1 MEVMGMSKAIEY
13 TYFPGCMIPFRLPHF
28 ELTMR
33 EVLRHLNIELVAE
46 EGHSCCPEPTTFT
59 GVDFEAWLTVG
70 ARNIAVSESTGR
82 DTMALCSGC
91 FHTLA
96 MVGHTLQ
103 SDSKTRERINK
114 RLKRIGME
122 ATGDVTV
129 KNILHVLHEDVGLD
143 KIRKSIVQPLKGISI
158 AAHYGCHLVRPIEAT
173 HMDDAEDPMWM
184 EDLIEVTGAKPV
196 DYPDKMA
203 CCGAPI
209 SPSDEPKSFV
219 LTAEKLRKI
228 RDAGADA
235 IVLVC
240 PTCYT
245 QMEMQQ
251 KKAIEHLGPEFS
263 LPVLYLGE
271 MMALAM
277 GMSEL
282 VVTNAR
288 RYHRV
293 KLQPLLEKMGVGK

>member
-1 MEVMGMSKAIEY
+1 MGVVGMSKVIEY

-33 EVLRHLNIELVAE
+33 EVLRRLNVELVAD
-46 EGHSCCPEPTTFT
+46 EGHTCCPEPTTFT

-96 MVGHTLQ
+96 MVRHTLQ
-103 SDSKTRERINK
+103 SDIDIHERINK
-114 RLKRIGME
+114 RLKKIGMK
-122 ATGDVTV
+122 ATGEVTV
-129 KNILHVLHEDVGLD
+129 KNILHVLHEDVGLE
-143 KIRKSIVQPLKGISI
+143 KIRKKIVQPLKNLSI
-158 AAHYGCHLVRPIEAT
+158 AAHYGCHLVRPIDAT

-184 EDLIEVTGAKPV
+184 DDLIEVTGASPV
-196 DYPDKMA
+196 VYPDKMA

-209 SPSDEPKSFV
+209 SPSDESKSFI
-219 LTAEKLRKI
+219 LTAKKLEKI

-235 IVLVC
+235 IVLIC

-251 KKAIEHLGPEFS
+251 KKALEYLDPEFS
-263 LPVLYLGE
+263 MPVLYLGE
-271 MMALAM
+271 MLALGM
-277 GMSEL
+277 GLTDL
-282 VVTNAR
+282 VVANSR

-293 KLQPLLEKMGVGK
+293 KIQPLLEKMGVGK

>member
-1 MEVMGMSKAIEY
+1 MSKAIEY

-33 EVLRHLNIELVAE
+33 EVLSRLNIELVAD

-122 ATGDVTV
+122 ATGEVTV

-143 KIRKSIVQPLKGISI
+143 KIRKSIVQPLKDISI

-219 LTAEKLRKI
+219 LAADKLRKI

-277 GMSEL
+277 GMSDL
-282 VVTNAR
+282 VVNNAR

>member
-1 MEVMGMSKAIEY
+1 MVPTSKAIEY

-33 EVLRHLNIELVAE
+33 EVLRRLNIELIAD
-46 EGHSCCPEPTTFT
+46 EGHTCCPEPTTFT
-59 GVDFEAWLTVG
+59 GVDFEAWLTIG
-70 ARNIAVSESTGR
+70 ARNIAVSEATGR

-96 MVGHTLQ
+96 LVRHTLQ
-103 SDSKTRERINK
+103 SNSDIRERINK
-114 RLKRIGME
+114 RLNKIGME
-122 ATGDVTV
+122 ATGEVSV

-143 KIRKSIVQPLKGISI
+143 KIRKKIVQPLKNLSI
-158 AAHYGCHLVRPIEAT
+158 AAHYGCHLVRPIDAT
-173 HMDDAEDPMWM
+173 HMDDAEDPIWM
-184 EDLIEVTGAKPV
+184 DDLIEVTGANPI

-209 SPSDEPKSFV
+209 SPSDESKSFA
-219 LTAEKLRKI
+219 LTAKKLEKI
-228 RDAGADA
+228 RNAGADA

-251 KKAIEHLGPEFS
+251 KKVIEYLDPEFS

-271 MMALAM
+271 MLALAM
-277 GMSEL
+277 GLTDL
-282 VVTNAR
+282 VVDNSR

-293 KLQPLLEKMGVGK
+293 KIQPLLEKMGVGK